1 MSEPIRVALA
11 KAWEQSPSFL
21 VTLPSGTR
29 RTSLSVLETA
39 QIIAVFLR
47 GLPIVL
53 DRDLHLPGV
62 GDEPYPDF
70 DAIAKAV
77 LAAGEGK

>member
-39 QIIAVFLR
+39 QIIAAFLR
-47 GLPIVL
+47 GLDDGAVL
-53 DRDLHLPGV
+53 TLLSAERDPHYGWRDTL
-62 GDEPYPDF
+62 
-70 DAIAKAV
+70 AKAV

>member
-1 MSEPIRVALA
+1 MSEIIRVALA

-39 QIIAVFLR
+39 QIIAAFLR

-53 DRDLHLPGV
+53 DRDFDLPGF
-62 GDEPYPDF
+62 DEKPYPDF
-70 DAIAKAV
+70 DVIAKAV

>member
-21 VTLPSGTR
+21 VTLPSGNR

-39 QIIAVFLR
+39 QIIAAFLR
-47 GLPIVL
+47 GLDDGAVL
-53 DRDLHLPGV
+53 TLLSAEQDPYRGWRDILA
-62 GDEPYPDF
+62 E
-70 DAIAKAV
+70 AV

>member
-11 KAWEQSPSFL
+11 KAWERSPSFL
-21 VTLPSGTR
+21 VTLPSGTQ

-39 QIIAVFLR
+39 QIIAAFLR
-47 GLPIVL
+47 GLDDGAVL
-53 DRDLHLPGV
+53 TLLKAERDPHHGWRDILA
-62 GDEPYPDF
+62 E
-70 DAIAKAV
+70 AV